1 MMIAAPE
8 TPSITGGTATGERRY
23 TLGPCAGSA
32 ANTRPA
38 RGIRPRVPVTRFW
51 LPAPALF
58 AGMAQKANHRN
69 RNEELP
75 IPRPAVR
82 PAFRRVA
89 VHARGDQGENRH
101 SSTGRAVAPPT
112 EGRRSA

>member
-8 TPSITGGTATGERRY
+8 TPSIAGGTATRERRY
-23 TLGPCAGSA
+23 TLGHCAGSA

-69 RNEELP
+69 RHELLLLS
-75 IPRPAVR
+75 RPAVR
-82 PAFRRVA
+82 PAR
-89 VHARGDQGENRH
+89 
-101 SSTGRAVAPPT
+101 GRAAADAGGDRGKTCHSRTRREIAAPA
-112 EGRRSA
+112 EGRGAA